1 MKRKHTSYLLLI
13 SSVSALGGLLFGYDW
28 VVIGGAKLFY
38 EPFFGLEQS
47 AALRG
52 WAMSS
57 ALAGCLAGA
66 VSAGVWSD
74 RYGRKRMLIA
84 ASVLFTVSAIGT
96 GAVDTFAW
104 FIAYRILGG
113 FGIGIASHVSPMY
126 IAEVSPASV
135 RGKFVSLNQLTIV
148 TGILLAQV
156 ANWFIG
162 ELYTPGGKTLTA
174 AGIHYAWRWMF
185 WMETVPAVFFFALSF
200 VIPESPRWLLTR
212 KNSRKE
218 QAFRIFARIGGTEY
232 AREAVKE
239 ISDTKE
245 TAVVR
250 QRYSLFA
257 PATRKVVSIG
267 VVLAVFQQWC
277 GINVIFNYA
286 HELFSAAGYAV
297 SGVLA
302 NIVITGIVNVLFTL
316 VALYTVDRWGRR
328 ALLFTGSLGL
338 ALLYLLLGTGCYLR
352 LDGWLMLVG
361 MVLAIACYA
370 MTLAPVIWVVLS
382 ELFPNRIRG
391 AAMATATFF
400 LWTASFLLIY
410 TFPFLNEKLGAAGTY
425 WIYGG
430 ICLAAFLF
438 IYRRLPETK
447 GKSLEEIEEMFTK

>member
-57 ALAGCLAGA
+57 ALTGCLAGA

-74 RYGRKRMLIA
+74 RYGRKKMLIV

-113 FGIGIASHVSPMY
+113 FGIGIASNVSPMY

-148 TGILLAQV
+148 TGILLAQGT
-156 ANWFIG
+156 NWFIG
-162 ELYTPGGKTLTA
+162 ELYTPGGEMLTA
-174 AGIHYAWRWMF
+174 AGIRYAWRWMF
-185 WMETVPAVFFFALSF
+185 WMETLPAVLFFALAF
-200 VIPESPRWLLTR
+200 VIPESPRWLLVR
-212 KNSRKE
+212 QQSRQE
-218 QAFRIFARIGGTEY
+218 QAFRIFVRIGGPTY
-232 AREAVKE
+232 AREAVTE
-239 ISDTKE
+239 INATKE
-245 TAVVR
+245 TTVVR
-250 QRYSLFA
+250 QRHSLFA
-257 PATRKVVSIG
+257 PGIRKAVSIG

-277 GINVIFNYA
+277 GINVLFNYA

-297 SGVLA
+297 SGVLT
-302 NIVITGIVNVLFTL
+302 NIVITGIANVLFTL
-316 VALYTVDRWGRR
+316 IALYTVDRWGRR
-328 ALLFTGSLGL
+328 ALLLTGALGL
-338 ALLYLLLGTGCYLR
+338 ALLYLLLGAGYYRGLG
-352 LDGWLMLVG
+352 GWPMLAG

-382 ELFPNRIRG
+382 EIFPTRIRG

-425 WIYGG
+425 WIYGV

-447 GKSLEEIEEMFTK
+447 GKSLEEIEEAFTK